1 MPTLN
6 ELLLLGSRPKQLL
19 LCLFAHRKRVLSP
32 TIISWYLPF
41 NITFLNTATIKLFTF
56 FFLGFNVVNSVLIKC
71 PINSLPNKL
80 ALYIFLTI
88 HLNII
93 CIAITGN
100 KILCLMSYVLL
111 PYPRPIAFFLPKK
124 LQVIWELCS
133 TSRDFPDSIIVEQY
147 RNTVKYSNLVCL
159 KLLLNLLWGPPGGG
173 GGGAG
178 PPPRGDL

>member
-19 LCLFAHRKRVLSP
+19 LCLFAHRKRELSP
-32 TIISWYLPF
+32 TIISWYLLF

-56 FFLGFNVVNSVLIKC
+56 FFLGFNIVNCVLIKC

-80 ALYIFLTI
+80 ALYLFLTI

-111 PYPRPIAFFLPKK
+111 CQRRYFVVADIFSLP
-124 LQVIWELCS
+124 LFCRCRYFVNGASTATCRLLFRGTYCS
-133 TSRDFPDSIIVEQY
+133 VVP
-147 RNTVKYSNLVCL
+147 TVPWR
-159 KLLLNLLWGPPGGG
+159 LLFR
-173 GGGAG
+173 GAYYTMASTV
-178 PPPRGDL
+178 P